1 MPTRYLFNMNLKRII
16 REEIDDLDW
25 IRDIQPNRKGILLLD
40 SKSLNGVP
48 LQRVINLLLNR
59 GWTFMNKY
67 GVDMDNVSYGL
78 LLKLNNKK
86 IIRKISKEEFN
97 NDLTPWVGFVSFKD
111 NLDMI
116 EKLPRYTLDEI
127 LSI

>member
-1 MPTRYLFNMNLKRII
+1 MNLKRII